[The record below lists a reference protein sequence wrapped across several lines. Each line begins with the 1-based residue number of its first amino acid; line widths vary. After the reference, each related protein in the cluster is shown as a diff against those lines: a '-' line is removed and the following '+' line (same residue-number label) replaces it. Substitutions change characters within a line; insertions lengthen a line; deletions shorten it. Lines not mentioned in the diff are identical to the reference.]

1 VIVSLVVVLLFLLL
15 AIGIPVALAMAVSGG
30 IGLYAY
36 GGIGMLYGILKTS
49 PLSTANSYEII
60 TIPMFI
66 LMAEFVIASGTAKD
80 LFNSAAVWVGR
91 VRGGLAMAT
100 ALAGAGFG
108 AISGSSTASAATL
121 AATSI
126 PSMLSKGYDPK
137 LAGGAV
143 AISGT
148 LAMLIPPSIAL
159 ILYGI
164 IADVSIGKLLIAG
177 VIPWLFVTVAIM
189 FTVAVVVY
197 FDPAAA
203 PIGRAYTM
211 GEKLASLRGVG
222 PMVALF
228 VAVTAVIYTGIAT
241 PTEASAIGA
250 FGAMVLA
257 LWKGQLSVRTLWDS
271 LLRAS
276 QTTCMILL
284 IILGAHIF
292 GYFFTITRMTNDIVS
307 WVEALNLAPMLVILV
322 LLLILVILGAFMDQV
337 AILILTVPVFLPLV
351 KALGF
356 DPIWFGVIFVVTAE
370 VGMVTPPMGMNVFV
384 VSRYTGRPVTEVF
397 RGSFPHIIAHIIVIA
412 ILTTF
417 PAIILWLPNTM

>member
-1 VIVSLVVVLLFLLL
+1 MIVSLVVVLLFVLL
-15 AIGIPVALAMAVSGG
+15 AIGIPVAFAMAVSGG

-164 IADVSIGKLLIAG
+164 IADVSIGKLLVAG
-177 VIPWLFVTVAIM
+177 VIPGLFVTVAIM

-412 ILTTF
+412 ILTAF

>member
-1 VIVSLVVVLLFLLL
+1 MIVSLVVVLLFVLL
-15 AIGIPVALAMAVSGG
+15 ASGIPVAFAMAVSGG

-177 VIPWLFVTVAIM
+177 VIPGLFVTVAIM

-257 LWKGQLSVRTLWDS
+257 LWKGRLSVRTLWDS

-292 GYFFTITRMTNDIVS
+292 GYFFTITRVTNDIVT
-307 WVEALNLAPMLVILV
+307 WVEALSLAPILVILV

-370 VGMVTPPMGMNVFV
+370 VGMVTPPLGMNVFV

-412 ILTTF
+412 ILTAF

>member
-1 VIVSLVVVLLFLLL
+1 MIVSLVVVLLFLLL

-177 VIPWLFVTVAIM
+177 VIPGLFVTVAIM

-370 VGMVTPPMGMNVFV
+370 VGMVTPPLGMNVFV

>member
-1 VIVSLVVVLLFLLL
+1 MIVSLVVVLLFVLL
-15 AIGIPVALAMAVSGG
+15 AIGIPVAFAMAVSGG

-177 VIPWLFVTVAIM
+177 VIPGLFVTVAIM

-397 RGSFPHIIAHIIVIA
+397 RGTFPHIIAHIIVIA
-412 ILTTF
+412 ILTAF

>member
-1 VIVSLVVVLLFLLL
+1 MIVSLVVVLLFLLL
-15 AIGIPVALAMAVSGG
+15 AIGIPVAFAMAVSGG

-91 VRGGLAMAT
+91 VRGGLAMAA

-164 IADVSIGKLLIAG
+164 IADISIGKLLIAG
-177 VIPWLFVTVAIM
+177 VIPGLLVAVTIMLTVA
-189 FTVAVVVY
+189 AVVY
-197 FDPAAA
+197 FDPGAA
-203 PIGRAYTM
+203 PVGRAYTM
-211 GEKLASLRGVG
+211 GEKLASLRSVG
-222 PMVALF
+222 PMAALF
-228 VAVTAVIYTGIAT
+228 VAVTAIIYTGVAT

-257 LWKGQLSVRTLWDS
+257 LWKGRLSLRTLWDC

-292 GYFFTITRMTNDIVS
+292 GYFFTITRVTNDIVT
-307 WVEALNLAPMLVILV
+307 WVEALNLAPILVILV
-322 LLLILVILGAFMDQV
+322 LLVILVILGAFMDQI
-337 AILILTVPVFLPLV
+337 AILILTVPVFLPVV

-370 VGMVTPPMGMNVFV
+370 LGMVTPPMGMNVFV
-384 VSRYTGRPVTEVF
+384 VSRYTGRPVTEIF
-397 RGSFPHIIAHIIVIA
+397 HGSFPHIIAHIIVIA
-412 ILTTF
+412 ILTAF

>member
-1 VIVSLVVVLLFLLL
+1 MIVAVVVALLFIML
-15 AIGIPVALAMAVSGG
+15 AVGIPIAFAMAVSGA

-36 GGIGMLYGILKTS
+36 GGMPILVGILKTS
-49 PLSTANSYEII
+49 PLSTVNSYEII

-66 LMAEFVIASGTAKD
+66 LMAEFVIASGTAKE
-80 LFNSAAVWVGR
+80 LFNSAAIWVGR
-91 VRGGLAMAT
+91 IRGGLAMAT

-126 PSMLSKGYDPK
+126 PTMLSKGYDPR

-159 ILYGI
+159 ILYGV
-164 IADVSIGKLLIAG
+164 IADVSISKLLIAG
-177 VIPWLFVTVAIM
+177 VIPGLIVTAAIMLTVAI
-189 FTVAVVVY
+189 VVLI
-197 FDPAAA
+197 DPSAA
-203 PIGRAYTM
+203 PVGRVYTM
-211 GEKLASLRGVG
+211 REKLASLRGVG
-222 PMVALF
+222 PMVILF
-228 VAVTAVIYTGIAT
+228 AAVTAVIYSGITT

-250 FGAMVLA
+250 FGALVLA
-257 LWKGQLSVRTLWDS
+257 LWKRQLSLRTLWAC
-271 LLRAS
+271 LLRAA

-284 IILGAHIF
+284 IVLGAHIF
-292 GYFFTITRMTNDIVS
+292 GYFFTLSRVTNDIVI
-307 WVEALNLAPMLVILV
+307 WVETLNVAPILVIIF
-322 LLLILVILGAFMDQV
+322 LLAILLILGAFMDQI

-397 RGSFPHIIAHIIVIA
+397 HGTFPHIIAHLIVIA
-412 ILTTF
+412 ILTAF
-417 PAIILWLPNTM
+417 PAIILWLPGSM

>member
-1 VIVSLVVVLLFLLL
+1 MIVSLVVVLLFVLL
-15 AIGIPVALAMAVSGG
+15 ASGIPVAFAMAVSGG

-177 VIPWLFVTVAIM
+177 VIPGLFVTVAIM

-356 DPIWFGVIFVVTAE
+356 DPIWFGVIFVVTA
-370 VGMVTPPMGMNVFV
+370 
-384 VSRYTGRPVTEVF
+384 
-397 RGSFPHIIAHIIVIA
+397 
-412 ILTTF
+412 
-417 PAIILWLPNTM
+417 

>member
-1 VIVSLVVVLLFLLL
+1 MIVSLVVVLLFVLL
-15 AIGIPVALAMAVSGG
+15 ASGIPVAFAMAVSVG

-164 IADVSIGKLLIAG
+164 IADVSIGKLLVAG
-177 VIPWLFVTVAIM
+177 VIPGLFVTVAIM

-257 LWKGQLSVRTLWDS
+257 LWKGRLSVRTLWDS

-292 GYFFTITRMTNDIVS
+292 GYFFTITRVTNDIVT
-307 WVEALNLAPMLVILV
+307 WVEALSLAPILVILV

-370 VGMVTPPMGMNVFV
+370 VGMVTPPLGMNVFV

-412 ILTTF
+412 ILTAF

>member
-15 AIGIPVALAMAVSGG
+15 AIGIPVAFAMAVSGG

-177 VIPWLFVTVAIM
+177 VIPGLFVTVAIM

>member
-1 VIVSLVVVLLFLLL
+1 MIVSLVVVLLFVLL
-15 AIGIPVALAMAVSGG
+15 ASGIPVAFAMAVSGG

-164 IADVSIGKLLIAG
+164 IADVSIGKLLVAG
-177 VIPWLFVTVAIM
+177 VIPGLFVTVAIM

-257 LWKGQLSVRTLWDS
+257 LWKGRLSVRTLWDS

-292 GYFFTITRMTNDIVS
+292 GYFFTITRVTNDIVT
-307 WVEALNLAPMLVILV
+307 WVEALSLAPILVILV

-370 VGMVTPPMGMNVFV
+370 VGMVTPPLGMNVFV

-412 ILTTF
+412 ILTAF

>member
-1 VIVSLVVVLLFLLL
+1 MIVSLVVVLLFVLL
-15 AIGIPVALAMAVSGG
+15 AIGIPVAFAMAVSGG

-91 VRGGLAMAT
+91 VRGGLAMAA

-177 VIPWLFVTVAIM
+177 VIPGLFVTVAIM

-222 PMVALF
+222 PMVTLF

-412 ILTTF
+412 ILTAF
-417 PAIILWLPNTM
+417 PAIILWLPYTM

>member
-1 VIVSLVVVLLFLLL
+1 MIVSLVVVLLFVLL
-15 AIGIPVALAMAVSGG
+15 AIGIPVAFAMAVSGG

-177 VIPWLFVTVAIM
+177 VIPGLFVTVAIM

-412 ILTTF
+412 ILTAF

>member
-1 VIVSLVVVLLFLLL
+1 MIVAVVVALLFIML
-15 AIGIPVALAMAVSGG
+15 AVGIPVAFAMAVSGA

-36 GGIGMLYGILKTS
+36 GGMPILVGILKTS
-49 PLSTANSYEII
+49 PLSTVNSYEII

-66 LMAEFVIASGTAKD
+66 LMAEFVIASGTAKE
-80 LFNSAAVWVGR
+80 LFNSAAIWVGR
-91 VRGGLAMAT
+91 IRGGLAMAT

-126 PSMLSKGYDPK
+126 PTMLSKGYDPK

-159 ILYGI
+159 ILYGV
-164 IADVSIGKLLIAG
+164 IADISISKLLIAG
-177 VIPWLFVTVAIM
+177 VIPGLIVTAAIMLTVAI
-189 FTVAVVVY
+189 VVLI
-197 FDPAAA
+197 DPSAA
-203 PIGRAYTM
+203 PVGRVYTM
-211 GEKLASLRGVG
+211 REKLASLRGVG
-222 PMVALF
+222 PMVILF
-228 VAVTAVIYTGIAT
+228 AAVTAVIYSGITT

-250 FGAMVLA
+250 FGALVLA
-257 LWKGQLSVRTLWDS
+257 LWKRQLSLSTLWAC
-271 LLRAS
+271 LLRAA

-284 IILGAHIF
+284 IVLGAHIF
-292 GYFFTITRMTNDIVS
+292 GYFFTLSRVTNDIVI
-307 WVEALNLAPMLVILV
+307 WVETLNVAPILVIIF
-322 LLLILVILGAFMDQV
+322 LLAILLILGAFMDQI

-397 RGSFPHIIAHIIVIA
+397 HGTFPHIIAHLIVIA
-412 ILTTF
+412 ILTAF
-417 PAIILWLPNTM
+417 PAIILWLPGTM

>member
-1 VIVSLVVVLLFLLL
+1 MIVSLVVVLLFLLL

-177 VIPWLFVTVAIM
+177 VIPGLFVTVAIM

-412 ILTTF
+412 ILTAF